1 MYEEARAKDEQES
14 NHFYKLVKYVLAKTE
29 KGQSD
34 RVVQEFNRKY
44 KLDLI
49 EVPEEFKNVE
59 IDDFK
64 PAGLRKDWMR
74 PKK

>member
-14 NHFYKLVKYVLAKTE
+14 SHFYKLVKYVLAKTE